1 MTTKGPKAAMKT
13 RHCYTAVEPVS
24 SVALLERASNER
36 TAAESARLLAVNVSR
51 RDIEEVT

>member
-24 SVALLERASNER
+24 SVALLERASKR

-51 RDIEEVT
+51 RDNEEVT